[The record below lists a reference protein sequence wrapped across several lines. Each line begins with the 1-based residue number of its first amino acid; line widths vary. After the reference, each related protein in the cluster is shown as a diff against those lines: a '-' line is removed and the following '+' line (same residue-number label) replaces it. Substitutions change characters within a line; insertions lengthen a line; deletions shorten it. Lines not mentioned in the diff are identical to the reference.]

1 MTGKKKVGILAT
13 LALCV
18 TIGGVYATWTY
29 ADTNTAIESQH
40 KHIAVDIAG
49 STTTGAVGTL
59 KVETAGLKF
68 IIDQANANHEA
79 YLNWSNTVTE
89 IPVTFMPSANAGE
102 DIKTN
107 GINVMYTFETTGDWD
122 FDGEGGEDAKALYS
136 VATGK
141 YKVTMSKAVDEDG
154 AWIDLNGDG
163 IKDFRGFIPASVFV
177 DAIQLN
183 DTLVLDTPADY
194 EAFKSAMTSLLVGVT
209 VADATGVDGVAD
221 YVISNE

>member
-1 MTGKKKVGILAT
+1 MTGKRKVGILAT

-79 YLNWSNTVTE
+79 FLNWSNTVTE
-89 IPVTFMPSANAGE
+89 IHVTFMPSANAGE

-122 FDGEGGEDAKALYS
+122 FDGAGGEDAKALYS

-141 YKVTMSKAVDEDG
+141 YKVTLTALGRDV
-154 AWIDLNGDG
+154 NGDG
-163 IKDFRGFIPASVFV
+163 INDFQGTIPASVFI
-177 DAIQLN
+177 DAIKLN
-183 DTLVLDTPADY
+183 DTLVLDTPSDY
-194 EAFKSAMTSLLVGVT
+194 AAFNDALAGLKVGIT
-209 VADATGVDGVAD
+209 VAHDTANEAVP
-221 YVISNE
+221 YVESN